1 MAKASFKR
9 SAQRASL
16 AQLLR
21 RIGRAWPA
29 LVVSTLL
36 TAATVVLQLYVP
48 ILFGDAIDQ
57 IAGAGEVHFTRLAH
71 YLQEISILV
80 ALSAVS
86 NWISNCINNRI
97 TYRTVQSLR
106 EESICHLQKLPL
118 SYLDGH
124 TVGDL
129 VSRITADIDVISDG
143 LLLGFTQLLT
153 GGLTIAVT
161 LVFMFSKNLS
171 VSLLVVVL
179 TPLSFLVARFIS
191 SRSFRLFQ
199 QQSVLRGK
207 QTALVDEMIGGQK
220 LVQAFDYT
228 ETASRRF
235 AAINEDLMQCS
246 QQAVFYSSLTNPSTR
261 FVNSLIYAGVA
272 LLGIFLIP
280 GGSLT
285 VGGLTILLAYANQ
298 YMKPFNDI
306 SAVVTE
312 FQNALACADRIFS
325 LLAEPA
331 EPEDAPSAAIAA
343 PEPIQGAVTLEQ
355 LQFSYDKARPLIT
368 DLNLTVQPGQR
379 VAIVG
384 PTGCGKTTLINLL
397 MRFYEPDG
405 GRITVDGTP
414 VTAMPRAALRRS
426 FGMVLQDTWIKGGT
440 VRENIAFGR
449 PDAPEDAIIQAAK
462 AAHCW
467 GFIQQLPQGLDTVLT
482 GDAISQGQRQLLCIA
497 RVMLCL
503 PPMLI
508 LDEAT
513 SSIDTRT
520 EMQIQQAFETLMQ
533 GRTSFVVAHRLSTI
547 QDADIILVMRDG
559 KIVEQG
565 DHAALLARGGFYA
578 TLYYSQFKQV

>member
-1 MAKASFKR
+1 M
-9 SAQRASL
+9 
-16 AQLLR
+16 
-21 RIGRAWPA
+21 
-29 LVVSTLL
+29 VSTLL

-57 IAGAGEVHFTRLAH
+57 IAGAGEVHFARLAH

-228 ETASRRF
+228 ET
-235 AAINEDLMQCS
+235 
-246 QQAVFYSSLTNPSTR
+246 
-261 FVNSLIYAGVA
+261 
-272 LLGIFLIP
+272 
-280 GGSLT
+280 
-285 VGGLTILLAYANQ
+285 
-298 YMKPFNDI
+298 
-306 SAVVTE
+306 
-312 FQNALACADRIFS
+312 
-325 LLAEPA
+325 
-331 EPEDAPSAAIAA
+331 
-343 PEPIQGAVTLEQ
+343 
-355 LQFSYDKARPLIT
+355 
-368 DLNLTVQPGQR
+368 
-379 VAIVG
+379 
-384 PTGCGKTTLINLL
+384 
-397 MRFYEPDG
+397 
-405 GRITVDGTP
+405 
-414 VTAMPRAALRRS
+414 
-426 FGMVLQDTWIKGGT
+426 
-440 VRENIAFGR
+440 
-449 PDAPEDAIIQAAK
+449 
-462 AAHCW
+462 
-467 GFIQQLPQGLDTVLT
+467 
-482 GDAISQGQRQLLCIA
+482 
-497 RVMLCL
+497 
-503 PPMLI
+503 
-508 LDEAT
+508 
-513 SSIDTRT
+513 RT
-520 EMQIQQAFETLMQ
+520 
-533 GRTSFVVAHRLSTI
+533 
-547 QDADIILVMRDG
+547 
-559 KIVEQG
+559 
-565 DHAALLARGGFYA
+565 
-578 TLYYSQFKQV
+578 

>member
-57 IAGAGEVHFTRLAH
+57 IAGAGEVHFARLAH

-343 PEPIQGAVTLEQ
+343 PEPVQGAVTLEQ
-355 LQFSYDKARPLIT
+355 LQFSYDKARPLIA

-397 MRFYEPDG
+397 MRFYEPDS

-467 GFIQQLPQGLDTVLT
+467 GFIRQLPQGLDTVLT

-547 QDADIILVMRDG
+547 QDANIILVMRDG

>member
-36 TAATVVLQLYVP
+36 TAATVVLQLYIP

-57 IAGAGEVHFTRLAH
+57 IAGAGEVHFARLAH

-312 FQNALACADRIFS
+312 FQNALACAGRIFS

-397 MRFYEPDG
+397 MRFYEPDS

-414 VTAMPRAALRRS
+414 VAAMPRAALRRS

-467 GFIQQLPQGLDTVLT
+467 GFIRQLPQGLDTILT

-547 QDADIILVMRDG
+547 QDANIILVMRDG

-578 TLYYSQFKQV
+578 TLYYSQFKQA